1 MRTSEGTPVWGEG
14 IRAGRSILGMTQ
26 DGLAAQAEVSQ
37 ATISRLENGSFEA
50 SDATRIK
57 IARALGVDPHVLFPY
72 VDAEERA
79 S

>member
-14 IRAGRSILGMTQ
+14 IRAGRSIRGWTQ
-26 DGLAAQAEVSQ
+26 EFLAETAETSQ